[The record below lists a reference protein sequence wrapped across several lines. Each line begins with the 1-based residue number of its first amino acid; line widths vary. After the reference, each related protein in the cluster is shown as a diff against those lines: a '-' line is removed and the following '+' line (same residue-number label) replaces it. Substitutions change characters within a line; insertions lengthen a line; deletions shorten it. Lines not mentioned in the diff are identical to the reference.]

1 MKFPNAC
8 ILQFSKAP
16 HAGRVKTR
24 LIPALGDIGALQ
36 LHKKLLRHTWE
47 TLNAF
52 QLAPMQL
59 WSDSSESV
67 DFFSTLF
74 PSVTEPRVQQ
84 GADLGQRIS
93 HAIEQALQQ
102 YEMVIVV
109 GSDCPLLDV
118 DYLNEAFE
126 SLQQGNE
133 VVLGPASDG
142 GYVLIGMRS
151 HYPQLFENVS
161 WGTGQVL
168 IQTREILRGIECLWH
183 ELPKRWDVDRPEDL
197 EKLSALKLF

>member
-1 MKFPNAC
+1 
-8 ILQFSKAP
+8 
-16 HAGRVKTR
+16 
-24 LIPALGDIGALQ
+24 
-36 LHKKLLRHTWE
+36 
-47 TLNAF
+47 
-52 QLAPMQL
+52 MQL

-151 HYPQLFENVS
+151 HYPQLFEKVS

-168 IQTREILRGIECLWH
+168 IQTRETLRGIECLWH